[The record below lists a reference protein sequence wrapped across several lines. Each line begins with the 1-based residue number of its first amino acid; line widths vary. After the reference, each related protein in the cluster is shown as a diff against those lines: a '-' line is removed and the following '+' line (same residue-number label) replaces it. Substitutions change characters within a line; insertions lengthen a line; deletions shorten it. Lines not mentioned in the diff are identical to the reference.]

1 MLVGREVCS
10 SLDEEYEKQVNE
22 GSDVSLNREDQRTII
37 SSIPEELRY
46 KGDGF
51 LDTFLD
57 DAIVSSK
64 SDEEHRAHIL
74 LFLKIN
80 SRENLP
86 IQFKKC
92 TWFTKYTRFL
102 GIVVGNGLLMTD
114 PMKVR
119 AIMKMVRP
127 KSAAELKS
135 FIGAAGWMRRW
146 IPSFAARQH
155 KLNQLM
161 KKGVNFAKEWTDEHT
176 AAWLDIKKALMTYPT
191 LRCFDP
197 HKECFVYTDSSQF
210 HCGGCL
216 IQFYDELDDDG
227 KPTGKKT
234 PCAVAYHS
242 RSFIPAETKYSSQ
255 EREMLGVLSC
265 CMCFKHYLLCSRFTV
280 RCVSDHQSLQY
291 CKLNKIEANRVS
303 RWTR

>member
-1 MLVGREVCS
+1 MLVGREVFS

-102 GIVVGNGLLMTD
+102 GIVVGNGLLM
-114 PMKVR
+114 PPLAVR
-119 AIMKMVRP
+119 
-127 KSAAELKS
+127 
-135 FIGAAGWMRRW
+135 
-146 IPSFAARQH
+146 
-155 KLNQLM
+155 
-161 KKGVNFAKEWTDEHT
+161 
-176 AAWLDIKKALMTYPT
+176 
-191 LRCFDP
+191 
-197 HKECFVYTDSSQF
+197 
-210 HCGGCL
+210 
-216 IQFYDELDDDG
+216 
-227 KPTGKKT
+227 T
-234 PCAVAYHS
+234 P
-242 RSFIPAETKYSSQ
+242 
-255 EREMLGVLSC
+255 
-265 CMCFKHYLLCSRFTV
+265 
-280 RCVSDHQSLQY
+280 
-291 CKLNKIEANRVS
+291 
-303 RWTR
+303 